1 MFTPDIVV
9 GTTTYSLRAQRM
21 ASSVRGDSTQ
31 PVSEPRLLTISHET
45 AKNGKVSSIMM
56 IDDTAVV
63 SSGAV
68 ASSDTIRVLLKLQY
82 NPLSGRTDIEA
93 TVNSAIDD
101 LKALLIPANI
111 TKLFNKES

>member
-1 MFTPDIVV
+1 MFTPDLVV

-45 AKNGKVSSIMM
+45 AKNGKVSSVLM

-63 SSGAV
+63 SSGTT
-68 ASSDTIRVLLKLQY
+68 ASSDTIRALLKIQY
-82 NPLSGRTDIEA
+82 NPLSGRTGIEA
-93 TVNSAIDD
+93 VINSAIDD
-101 LKALLIPANI
+101 LKALLTPANI
-111 TKLFNKES
+111 TKLLNKES